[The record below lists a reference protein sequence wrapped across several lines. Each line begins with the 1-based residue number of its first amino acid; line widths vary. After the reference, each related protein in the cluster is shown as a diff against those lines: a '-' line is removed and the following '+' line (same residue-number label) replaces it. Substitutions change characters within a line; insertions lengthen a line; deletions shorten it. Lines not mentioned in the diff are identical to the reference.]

1 MRWEQGRWGDGC
13 NTGKA
18 FQAVSAKE
26 GAWSARRVCV
36 RERWRDGERR
46 GETERGRGG
55 EARVAGLGSV
65 LVKEV
70 RLEGGGE
77 AGEGA
82 EAGGRDTSVWNLRM
96 ASVTYG
102 VNFCS

>member
-1 MRWEQGRWGDGC
+1 MEGRREKGRD
-13 NTGKA
+13 
-18 FQAVSAKE
+18 
-26 GAWSARRVCV
+26 
-36 RERWRDGERR
+36 REREK
-46 GETERGRGG
+46 G
-55 EARVAGLGSV
+55 EARGAGLGSV

-70 RLEGGGE
+70 RLEGGGK

-82 EAGGRDTSVWNLRM
+82 KAGGRDTSVWNLRM